1 MMLVLI
7 LLFLSFD
14 TLESMSLSYGIIGD
28 EELLVLMQ
36 SDSYS

>member
-1 MMLVLI
+1 MLVLI

-14 TLESMSLSYGIIGD
+14 TLKSMSLSYGMIGD